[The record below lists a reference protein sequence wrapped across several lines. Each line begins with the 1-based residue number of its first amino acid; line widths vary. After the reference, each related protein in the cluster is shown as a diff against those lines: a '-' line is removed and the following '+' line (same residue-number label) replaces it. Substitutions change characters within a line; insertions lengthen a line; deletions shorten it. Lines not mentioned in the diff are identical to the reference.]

1 MKIFSGI
8 SVRWKIYF
16 IAIVSIIG
24 FGGYLAFNVWINTQ
38 NTALLTNV
46 RDTYFPILEKSTSN
60 GVRLERMSELFNTAV
75 LTGELEYLKSAEAT
89 ADTMREDF
97 EAILALEPTKKKSIT
112 DIQENFE
119 NYFNAAKAIAE
130 EMATGEADFS
140 TIGARVKNKE
150 AYLELLVTQ
159 LETFRAYSHSNFSG
173 NIDNANHNSELMLT
187 SGFVIWVSSILVLT
201 LTVYTIARLI
211 LGSIVSVSKSLHH
224 IAQSGDIAQNIPVTS
239 RDEIGRLTQSFNE
252 LMDKLRERT
261 NDLMSM
267 MHNMHQGLF
276 TITEHETIHKEYS
289 SYIEQIFSTTEV
301 ADQPYSTLL
310 FSKANIGSDQMDQI
324 KTAVSSLLGADEM
337 MFAFNQHLLINEY
350 VIKKE
355 DAPAQI
361 IELDWDPII
370 TDGYIS
376 KIMVTVRD
384 VTELR
389 AMQAEAEEQKK
400 ELEIVGQIIRLVPA
414 KFTGFISNARSL
426 LDKNKSIIAATNE
439 KNAGVIA
446 NLFVNMHT
454 IKGNAR
460 TYQFSAITDVVH
472 EAETTYD
479 QLRKDPAQ
487 AWDPK
492 RLLEELETVRQ
503 AIELYDRVRSEKL
516 AASNANEIPEDSVI
530 LSQQD
535 YQTLLKQSGNNDVS
549 AVTRL
554 LRRLDTLTL
563 QEALGDL
570 LGSLPSVAAQLDKP
584 APKLDLQLRGLLLHK
599 GYNELINNVF
609 THLLRNAIDHGIE
622 SAEERLAQQK
632 PAAGTIHLHADVQAH
647 SNTLLLWD
655 DGRGLNLQRLKE
667 KAIKS
672 GHLNPDAIS
681 SASSIA
687 DCLFMSGVST
697 AEQVTAIS
705 GRGVGM
711 DAVKTYLQNAGCD
724 IEIILDESAL
734 STDDFAAFKLK
745 VTLANQLCEI
755 DADKVA

>member
-38 NTALLTNV
+38 NTALLTSV

-97 EAILALEPTKKKSIT
+97 ETILALEPTKKKSIT

-655 DGRGLNLQRLKE
+655 DGRGLNLKRLKE
-667 KAIKS
+667 KAIKA
-672 GHLNPDAIS
+672 GHLNPDAIR